1 MGQLIG
7 TDASVPVVATYPSH
21 PITDRFNVIT
31 AFPLARSITPILPAS
46 NGRAAVPIIQTSER
60 SWAEADMEQL
70 KSGRVE
76 LNADKGDKAGP
87 VTIGAVTATNAT
99 DVPKPDPSKTGRA
112 AARVALRHDRRLGL
126 RRQLRHPDPGQPGS
140 VPQHDQ
146 LARAAGEPDFDP
158 AEGAERQPSDDHG
171 AAGDSG
177 PVDVAARDAGAGL
190 RHWRL
195 HLVEETLT

>member
-1 MGQLIG
+1 M
-7 TDASVPVVATYPSH
+7 A
-21 PITDRFNVIT
+21 
-31 AFPLARSITPILPAS
+31 
-46 NGRAAVPIIQTSER
+46 
-60 SWAEADMEQL
+60 QL

-99 DVPKPDPSKTGRA
+99 DVPKPDPAKTGCSAPPESRFVTIGDSDFA
-112 AARVALRHDRRLGL
+112 ANYAIRH
-126 RRQLRHPDPGQPGS
+126 PGQPGS

-146 LARAAGEPDFDP
+146 LAGAAGEPDFDP

-177 PVDVAARDAGAGL
+177 RCWMSLLVMPALVFGTGVYTW
-190 RHWRL
+190 WRRR
-195 HLVEETLT
+195 